1 MSVVNLNF
9 NQVAIS
15 EGGVGG
21 DEVYPLGEVLTS
33 DTLLVM
39 HELDRRKTCQWIRN
53 LLHEEGVPVSISI
66 LLASLFRAMLLA
78 S

>member
-53 LLHEEGVPVSISI
+53 LLHQEGVPVSISI
-66 LLASLFRAMLLA
+66 LLFYKFQLFV
-78 S
+78 

>member
-1 MSVVNLNF
+1 MSVINLNF
-9 NQVAIS
+9 NQVAILES
-15 EGGVGG
+15 EGGVRG

-53 LLHEEGVPVSISI
+53 LLHQEGRPVSISI
-66 LLASLFRAMLLA
+66 LLLFKFQLFV
-78 S
+78 